1 MSKITVGSN
10 KSFGIVF
17 CIFFIIVGLY
27 PLINADSIRVWSII
41 LSIIFLIL
49 GLLNSRFLTPLNIL
63 WFKFGI
69 FLGKFV
75 SPVVMGLVFFL
86 VVTPTGII
94 MRLLKKDLLKLKKNN
109 LKTYWINRPDSKS
122 DMKNQF

>member
-1 MSKITVGSN
+1 MSKIIVSSN

-109 LKTYWINRPDSKS
+109 LKTYWINRSDSKS

>member
-17 CIFFIIVGLY
+17 CIFFLIVSLY
-27 PLINADSIRVWSII
+27 PLINGESIRLCSII
-41 LSIIFLIL
+41 LSGIFLIL
-49 GLLNSRFLTPLNIL
+49 GLLNSRVLTPLNIL

-69 FLGKFV
+69 LLGRFI
-75 SPVVMGLVFFL
+75 SPIVMGLVFFL

-94 MRLLKKDLLKLKKNN
+94 MRLFKKDLLKLKKNN
-109 LKTYWINRPDSKS
+109 SNTYWINKEESKS

>member
-1 MSKITVGSN
+1 MSKIIVGSN

-17 CIFFIIVGLY
+17 CIFFLIVSLY
-27 PLINADSIRVWSII
+27 PLINGESIRLWSII
-41 LSIIFLIL
+41 LSGIFLIL
-49 GLLNSRFLTPLNIL
+49 GLLNSRVLTPLNIL

-69 FLGKFV
+69 LLGRFI
-75 SPVVMGLVFFL
+75 SPIVMGLVFFL

-94 MRLLKKDLLKLKKNN
+94 MRLFKKDLLKLKKNN
-109 LKTYWINRPDSKS
+109 SNTYWINKEESKS

>member
-17 CIFFIIVGLY
+17 CIFFLIISLY
-27 PLINADSIRVWSII
+27 PLINGESIRLWSII
-41 LSIIFLIL
+41 LSGIFLIL
-49 GLLNSRFLTPLNIL
+49 GLLNSRVLTPLNIL

-69 FLGKFV
+69 LLGRFI
-75 SPVVMGLVFFL
+75 SPIVMGLVFFL

-94 MRLLKKDLLKLKKNN
+94 MRLFKKDLLKLKKNN
-109 LKTYWINRPDSKS
+109 SNTYWINKEESKS

>member
-10 KSFGIVF
+10 KNFGIVF
-17 CIFFIIVGLY
+17 CIFFLIVSLY
-27 PLINADSIRVWSII
+27 PLINGESIRLWSII
-41 LSIIFLIL
+41 LSGIFLIL
-49 GLLNSRFLTPLNIL
+49 GLLNSRVLTPLNIL

-69 FLGKFV
+69 LLGRFI
-75 SPVVMGLVFFL
+75 SPIVMGLVFFL

-94 MRLLKKDLLKLKKNN
+94 MRLFKKDLLKLKKNN
-109 LKTYWINRPDSKS
+109 SNTYWINKEESKS